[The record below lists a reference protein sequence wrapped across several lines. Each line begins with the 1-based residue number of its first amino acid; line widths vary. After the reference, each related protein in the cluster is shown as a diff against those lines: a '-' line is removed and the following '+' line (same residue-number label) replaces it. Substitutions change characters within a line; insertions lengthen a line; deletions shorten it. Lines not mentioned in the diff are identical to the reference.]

1 MCSSAFVMDSCEV
14 LDKKMTDV
22 ETLKKMQCSVE
33 HGKKATQKLLK
44 KKKRNELNVERG
56 EHQVDG

>member
-1 MCSSAFVMDSCEV
+1 MDSCEV